1 MVIEGVTR
9 STGVRPRRQ
18 AAPAVPELLRRLLAA
33 LPPAEKPLGARD
45 RAMLL
50 LGFGSALRRSELVSL
65 TLDDVETVPGRGLL
79 LTIGLSKTGQHGAGQ
94 RVAVHANP
102 ARTHETPGSDG

>member
-65 TLDDVETVPGRGLL
+65 TLDDVETVPGPRPAAHHRPLED
-79 LTIGLSKTGQHGAGQ
+79 
-94 RVAVHANP
+94 RP
-102 ARTHETPGSDG
+102 ARRRPARRGARQPGQNARNARI